1 MFNICKMLIEAN
13 RIQGIEEKMG
23 TLLMVNL
30 LTKDELTQLMA
41 MIPQPTPTEQPKLE
55 QPVEDTEILK

>member
-1 MFNICKMLIEAN
+1 MFNICKTLIEAG
-13 RIQGIEEKMG
+13 RTQEIEEKMG

-30 LTKDELTQLMA
+30 LTKGELTQLMA
-41 MIPQPTPTEQPKLE
+41 MIPQPQEIPIE

>member
-1 MFNICKMLIEAN
+1 MFSICKTLIEAG
-13 RIQGIEEKMG
+13 RTQGIEEKMG

-41 MIPQPTPTEQPKLE
+41 MLPQPTETQK
-55 QPVEDTEILK
+55 